1 MNTLLIT
8 LNLSLTACTGILVA
22 KNIYLHLNTEKA
34 IREQMYEIKKFK
46 TKIIYKCLEIERTVR
61 GEAEVTQD
69 QVQDIKA
76 EIDGIKDRLVK
87 EVKTDLETIN
97 WNLICTNKVMNST
110 PMITVLKKIK

>member
-1 MNTLLIT
+1 MNTLLLT
-8 LNLSLTACTGILVA
+8 LNLSLTACTGVLVA
-22 KNIYLHLNTEKA
+22 KDIHLHLKTEKMLKN
-34 IREQMYEIKKFK
+34 QMYEIKKFK
-46 TKIIYKCLEIERTVR
+46 KRIIYKCLEIKQAVR

-76 EIDGIKDRLVK
+76 EIDCMKDKLVE

-110 PMITVLKKIK
+110 PRVIVVKKD